1 MELGAVQGRPW
12 DEGLLLEQELK
23 KSLGDVGKGPTK
35 YQNNA
40 RPCMISRHDLGI
52 GCIGKW
58 KDKKEKGKKKKK
70 KENSG
75 QLQGGMTGQHY
86 QSNRKDT
93 SSKFGEANRL
103 DKNRVIACFNQDFLI
118 EKT

>member
-58 KDKKEKGKKKKK
+58 KDKKEKGKKKKRK
-70 KENSG
+70 KTADSFKE
-75 QLQGGMTGQHY
+75 
-86 QSNRKDT
+86 
-93 SSKFGEANRL
+93 E
-103 DKNRVIACFNQDFLI
+103 
-118 EKT
+118 

>member
-1 MELGAVQGRPW
+1 MHRKMEG
-12 DEGLLLEQELK
+12 QE
-23 KSLGDVGKGPTK
+23 
-35 YQNNA
+35 
-40 RPCMISRHDLGI
+40 RER
-52 GCIGKW
+52 
-58 KDKKEKGKKKKK
+58 KKKKK

-103 DKNRVIACFNQDFLI
+103 DKNRVIACFKQDFLI